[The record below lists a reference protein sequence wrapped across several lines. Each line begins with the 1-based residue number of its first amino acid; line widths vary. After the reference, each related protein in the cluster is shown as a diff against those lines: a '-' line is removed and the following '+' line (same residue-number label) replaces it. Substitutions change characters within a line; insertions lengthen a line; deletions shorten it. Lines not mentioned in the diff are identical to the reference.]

1 MKKLTCLILVWF
13 ALGTGVAT
21 LVGELMDK
29 HILAS
34 WTMNGQKMA
43 ISTAA
48 AVICLSIA
56 FAVHLSEHRKNLKQ
70 NEQ

>member
-1 MKKLTCLILVWF
+1 MKKITCLILVWF

-21 LVGELMDK
+21 LVGELMDM

-34 WTMNGQKMA
+34 WSMNGQKMA
-43 ISTAA
+43 VSTAA
-48 AVICLSIA
+48 AVICLSISL
-56 FAVHLSEHRKNLKQ
+56 AVHLSEHKKNLKQ